1 MHLQGKENELTCRL
15 QDPDKAS
22 NVGGHRLGSQHSEV
36 VGEVAGPCGFGA
48 CHVTMRVPAELW
60 LADDALACRTKR
72 TYSTNP
78 THGVAQGE

>member
-1 MHLQGKENELTCRL
+1 MHLREEENQSACRYHS
-15 QDPDKAS
+15 PDKAS
-22 NVGGHRLGSQHSEV
+22 NVGGHGLGSQRDEV
-36 VGEVAGPCGFGA
+36 VEVAGPCCFGA

-78 THGVAQGE
+78 TRGVAQGE